1 MAQPEAEGVM
11 SAVAGVAG
19 RRFAPLAAIGR
30 IRRSRGVRRFLRN
43 VPALIG
49 LAILVVLV
57 ATAIFEPWLLP
68 QDPNA
73 QDLNNTF
80 APPFADAAHLL
91 GTDNLGRDVLS
102 RIIAA
107 DRVALSAAVTAVS
120 VSMVVGIPLGFLAA
134 YFGGWVDV
142 IIVRCTDALQSLPP
156 LMLAIALLGAV
167 GPGLTNA
174 MVVIG
179 LVFSP
184 AFLRIVRAAVME
196 ILGETYVEASRSIGT
211 PTLRLIRTRLLPNA
225 LPPVL
230 VQASI
235 VTGMALIAEASL
247 SLLGLG
253 VAPPQASWGLMI
265 SQGYNF
271 IYQQPALVIVPGTVL
286 AIAVLA
292 LNLVGDGLRDS
303 IGRVTGEGADR

>member
-1 MAQPEAEGVM
+1 M
-11 SAVAGVAG
+11 SAVAGVSG
-19 RRFAPLAAIGR
+19 DSRFSPVAAIGR
-30 IRRSRGVRRFLRN
+30 LLRSRGVRRFMRN
-43 VPALIG
+43 IPAIIG
-49 LAILVVLV
+49 LVILLVLV
-57 ATAIFEPWLLP
+57 LTAIFEPWLLP

-73 QDLNNTF
+73 QDLGNTF
-80 APPFADAAHLL
+80 APPFSDWAHLL

-120 VSMVVGIPLGFLAA
+120 VSMLVGIPLGFIAA

-142 IIVRCTDALQSLPP
+142 VIVRCTDALQSLPP

-174 MVVIG
+174 MIVIG

-196 ILGETYVEASRSIGT
+196 ILGETYIEASRSIGT
-211 PTLRLIRTRLLPNA
+211 PTGRLIRTRLLPNA
-225 LPPVL
+225 MPPVL

-271 IYQQPALVIVPGTVL
+271 IYQQPALVIVPGVVL

>member
-1 MAQPEAEGVM
+1 M
-11 SAVAGVAG
+11 STSSIGAAGAVAPRASLLRAVAQN
-19 RRFAPLAAIGR
+19 
-30 IRRSRGVRRFLRN
+30 RSVRRFLRN
-43 VPALIG
+43 VPALVG
-49 LAILVVLV
+49 LVFLAVLV
-57 ATAIFEPWLLP
+57 LAAVLEPWILP
-68 QDPNA
+68 HPPNQ
-73 QDLNNTF
+73 QDLDNTF
-80 APPFADAAHLL
+80 VAPFTQGAHLL

-107 DRVALSAAVTAVS
+107 DRVALRAAATAVT
-120 VSMVVGIPLGFLAA
+120 VSMLIGIPLGFVAA
-134 YFGGWVDV
+134 MGGKWVDLV
-142 IIVRCTDALQSLPP
+142 VMRLTDALQSLPP
-156 LMLAIALLGAV
+156 LMLAIALLGAI

-179 LVFSP
+179 VVFSP

-196 ILGETYVEASRSIGT
+196 ILSETYIEASRSIGT
-211 PTLRLIRTRLLPNA
+211 PTLRLVLTRIAPNA

-271 IYQQPALVIVPGTVL
+271 LYQQSSLVIVPGVVL
-286 AIAVLA
+286 ALAVLA

-303 IGRVTGEGADR
+303 IGRVSGDGNDR